1 MINTYSADVNL
12 AEVSQPRPDV
22 KATLVLLAGSTVV
35 ARNLWETHD
44 EDEDVRLQFKNQITQ
59 NPLRI
64 LVSEKNV
71 ILVFK
76 KYFVVLS
83 ADDFTVVAAETMS
96 HIYDVTLLDQK
107 TVAMSCKAGSQ
118 CVILTYSLETLA
130 LVSSITLENLAAR
143 VLVPFTNG

>member
-1 MINTYSADVNL
+1 MINTYSADVSS
-12 AEVSQPRPDV
+12 AEVSQPRPDS

-35 ARNLWETHD
+35 ARNLWDTHD
-44 EDEDVRLQFKNQITQ
+44 QDEDVRLHLKRDITQ

-71 ILVFK
+71 TLVFK

-96 HIYDVTLLDQK
+96 HVYDVTLVDQK
-107 TVAMSCKAGSQ
+107 TIAMSCKAGSQ
-118 CVILTYSLETLA
+118 CVILTYSMETLT
-130 LVSSITLENLAAR
+130 LVSSIALENLAAR
-143 VLVPFTNG
+143 VLIPFTNG